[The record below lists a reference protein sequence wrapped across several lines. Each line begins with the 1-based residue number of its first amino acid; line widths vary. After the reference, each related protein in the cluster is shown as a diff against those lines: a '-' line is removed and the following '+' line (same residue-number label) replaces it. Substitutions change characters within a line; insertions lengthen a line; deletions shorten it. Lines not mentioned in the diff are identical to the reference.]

1 MDELSDAAGVP
12 MSAITNAPQ
21 SGTAERAERL
31 ARAWRLW
38 ITAGPGL
45 FWIVLF
51 LVLPSMI
58 LLAIGFFSIGNY
70 GNPHLP
76 LTLTPIREV
85 AGYSILGWSPANI
98 TTILRSLLQAVSA
111 AGLTILLAYP
121 VVFFIIAQPPALRP
135 LLLLF
140 VILPSWTNQVVRTY
154 AWMELLGP
162 GSALSHLAQT
172 LGLLPPHLG
181 LMPGLLAMQIG
192 LTYNYLPYMVVPL
205 YAAAE
210 KLDWSLVEAG
220 RDLYAS
226 GARLFWS
233 AVFPQTL
240 PGLLSGI
247 ILVAIPAFGDY
258 VVPTLLGGGK
268 SMMIGA
274 LIAAQFLQ
282 TPNWPYGAALTI
294 FMLIFTCAG
303 LLVFRVMSKRLGSS
317 EGSML

>member
-1 MDELSDAAGVP
+1 MSAVTGDAATKG
-12 MSAITNAPQ
+12 
-21 SGTAERAERL
+21 RAERTERA

-45 FWIVLF
+45 FWIALF
-51 LVLPSMI
+51 LLLPSLI
-58 LLAIGFFSIGNY
+58 LLGIGFFSIGNY

-76 LTLTPIREV
+76 LTLEPFREV
-85 AGYSILGWSPANI
+85 AGYSILGWSPGNI
-98 TTILRSLLQAVSA
+98 EVILRSLIQAISA

-121 VVFFIIAQPPALRP
+121 VVFFIITQPPALRP

-140 VILPSWTNQVVRTY
+140 VVLPSWTNQVVRTY

-162 GSALSHLAQT
+162 DSALSHLAQT
-172 LGLLPPHLG
+172 AGLIPAHLG
-181 LMPGLLAMQIG
+181 LMPGILAMQIG

-233 AVFPQTL
+233 AVFPQTI

-274 LIAAQFLQ
+274 LIASQFLQ

-294 FMLIFTCAG
+294 FMLIFTCGG
-303 LLVFRVMSKRLGSS
+303 LIVFRVMSRRLGSD
-317 EGSML
+317 EGSMI

>member
-1 MDELSDAAGVP
+1 M
-12 MSAITNAPQ
+12 
-21 SGTAERAERL
+21 
-31 ARAWRLW
+31 
-38 ITAGPGL
+38 
-45 FWIVLF
+45 WIVLF
-51 LVLPSMI
+51 LLLPSLV
-58 LLAIGFFSIGNY
+58 LLGIGFFSIGDY

-76 LTLTPIREV
+76 LSLEPLREV
-85 AGYSILGWSPANI
+85 AGYSILGWSPDNI
-98 TTILRSLLQAVSA
+98 TTILRSLIQAVSA

-121 VVFFIIAQPPALRP
+121 LVFFIVTQPPALRP

-162 GSALSHLAQT
+162 NSTLSHVAQT
-172 LGLLPPHLG
+172 AGLIPAHLG
-181 LMPGLLAMQIG
+181 LMPGILAMQIG

-226 GARLFWS
+226 GWRLFWS
-233 AVFPQTL
+233 AVFPQTI

-258 VVPTLLGGGK
+258 VVPALLGGGK
-268 SMMIGA
+268 SMMIGS
-274 LIAAQFLQ
+274 LIASQFLN

-294 FMLIFTCAG
+294 FMLIFTCGG
-303 LLVFRVMSKRLGSS
+303 LIVFRVMSKRLGGA
-317 EGSML
+317 EGSMI